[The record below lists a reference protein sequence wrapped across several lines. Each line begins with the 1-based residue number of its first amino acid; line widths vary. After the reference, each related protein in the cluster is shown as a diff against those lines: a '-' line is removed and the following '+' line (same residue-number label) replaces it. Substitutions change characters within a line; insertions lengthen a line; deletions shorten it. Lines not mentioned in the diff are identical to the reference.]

1 MRWLAFALLAALAAA
16 EDPVGLAQARLA
28 RGDAASA
35 RAALEGVA
43 CPAQGAER
51 AAWLDAQSR
60 VAWHEGRN
68 DEAFARGALAIACAE
83 ASGQALPPFLSAFGA
98 GRPWLDAE
106 TGLAPRLLPTGDAAD
121 ARALAAELR
130 AAPEARGPEGVW
142 ISLAA
147 CLLDPSLPVPKAVD
161 RPVPDSAKV
170 SKRREAFLRAALAA
184 RAGDAEAAVTAL
196 RTVARDCEGIR
207 AAHHWFE
214 AEALRRR
221 ARPDPRLAS
230 LRFVQSAAA
239 LDDAPWL
246 RAAALRRAADAL
258 DTTDP
263 AEAARLR
270 AAADQEI
277 P

>member
-1 MRWLAFALLAALAAA
+1 MRWLGLVLLVTLVAA
-16 EDPVGLAQARLA
+16 EDPSGLAQARLA
-28 RGDAASA
+28 RGDAAGA
-35 RAALEGVA
+35 RAVLDGVA
-43 CPAQGAER
+43 CPAQGAGR
-51 AAWLDAQSR
+51 AAWLDAQAR

-83 ASGQALPPFLSAFGA
+83 ASGLTLPTFLSAFGG
-98 GRPWLDAE
+98 GRAWLDAE
-106 TGLAPRLLPTGDAAD
+106 TGLAPRLLPTGDASD

-130 AAPEARGPEGVW
+130 AAPEARGPEGAW

-170 SKRREAFLRAALAA
+170 AKRREAFMRAALAA
-184 RAGDAEAAVTAL
+184 RAGDAEAASAAL
-196 RTVARDCEGIR
+196 RTLARDCEGIR
-207 AAHHWFE
+207 AACHWFE

-221 ARPDPRLAS
+221 DRADLRLAS
-230 LRFVQSAAA
+230 LRFVQCAAE

-246 RAAALRRAADAL
+246 RAAALRRAADTIE
-258 DTTDP
+258 TTDP